1 MKITTEKAR
10 VEAPAKEV
18 FLFLSISENI
28 EKLLPQD
35 KISDF
40 SSDDEGCRF
49 KVQGGIEISLLYVEL
64 EEHSRIHMKS
74 GQKAPF
80 SYTLTIH
87 LEEGD
92 GHTHG
97 HIAFHGDVNVFLKMM
112 VEKPLLNL
120 FNYMSQRLQE
130 QF

>member
-10 VEAPAKEV
+10 VEAPVKEV
-18 FLFLSISENI
+18 FLFLTFAENI
-28 EKLLPQD
+28 EKLLPED

-40 SSDDEGCRF
+40 TSNEEGCRF
-49 KVQGGIEISLLYVEL
+49 KVQGGIEISLLYVEM

-74 GQKAPF
+74 GEKAPF

-97 HIAFHGDVNVFLKMM
+97 HIAFHGDVNMFLKMM
-112 VEKPLLNL
+112 VEKPLVGL
-120 FNYMSQRLQE
+120 FNYMSKRLQE